1 MSTNNKTIVP
11 PKQVARPINP
21 MFKDR
26 LPGIMSDIC
35 QSLMVIEPAV
45 DRVTVQLREFLD
57 YVEFEIQ
64 KTDLEIKQMEWQ
76 DKVDMTQVKQSKAW
90 LERLKQLKADFNVD
104 VMTSP
109 PKTIRAMLSRVEM
122 MFEV

>member
-1 MSTNNKTIVP
+1 
-11 PKQVARPINP
+11 
-21 MFKDR
+21 
-26 LPGIMSDIC
+26 
-35 QSLMVIEPAV
+35 
-45 DRVTVQLREFLD
+45 LD